1 MGKASLC
8 PCLSPTSF
16 EAQQNRS
23 LGSREKLFPL
33 SAANVEERLRMS
45 KNVSAELKGFSW
57 SRDFEV

>member
-1 MGKASLC
+1 VRDIEVEPNEGRYRAA
-8 PCLSPTSF
+8 T
-16 EAQQNRS
+16 AR
-23 LGSREKLFPL
+23 SREKLFPL